1 MSSQAIS
8 DYLAKQIFIERNIVT
23 YRSLSREFGIHVNSA
38 KNELAMYHDN
48 APYQSQSCVAT
59 YLLSGELSSRKRSY
73 DDFEDVDMGFEL
85 TQSVDDGEQE
95 DCDGDE
101 LPRTTI
107 MVVNERDLE
116 SAIAPF
122 FEPPSI
128 HVYSLS
134 PAPLHDAGLLCTP
147 TDFVRQT
154 DNAKGSKLAVT
165 VGRVIAANIR
175 TRVGAKKTT
184 AAESLRPKPRVAPE
198 AKPPVAKGVA
208 QDKTEKSKTTA
219 DKPNEKPKATGKLG
233 FFKAKPKESKDV
245 KEEIKADD
253 NKKQFFGAKKAANAP
268 PSQSLSVTNPP
279 QRSLKRKSTANALSD
294 EDDDKAT
301 TSALPS
307 APSKPKEKLRVR
319 KGVLLSDDEEPP
331 QKDTRRSRLSSRA
344 QSLVNSEAERE
355 AHALMDIDD
364 EDVVRVTRSEVIAR
378 RDEDEGEDEE
388 EEKHE
393 AEVDAVK
400 SEDVEMAETSKL
412 KTTRKKKEKKVI
424 PVGKNGLKKRKVMK
438 TRKEIKNGYMVT
450 EDYTDWESVDEEDM
464 EATVDPPKT
473 KGKGRAKASK
483 IAKKE
488 PEEEEDNLAA
498 TSEETQ
504 LETAAPTKLT
514 VKPPAKPSKRTA
526 GSSKGGQKS
535 LANFFGPPKA
545 KKI

>member
-1 MSSQAIS
+1 M
-8 DYLAKQIFIERNIVT
+8 
-23 YRSLSREFGIHVNSA
+23 
-38 KNELAMYHDN
+38 
-48 APYQSQSCVAT
+48 
-59 YLLSGELSSRKRSY
+59 
-73 DDFEDVDMGFEL
+73 
-85 TQSVDDGEQE
+85 
-95 DCDGDE
+95 
-101 LPRTTI
+101 
-107 MVVNERDLE
+107 
-116 SAIAPF
+116 
-122 FEPPSI
+122 
-128 HVYSLS
+128 
-134 PAPLHDAGLLCTP
+134 
-147 TDFVRQT
+147 
-154 DNAKGSKLAVT
+154 
-165 VGRVIAANIR
+165 
-175 TRVGAKKTT
+175 
-184 AAESLRPKPRVAPE
+184 
-198 AKPPVAKGVA
+198 
-208 QDKTEKSKTTA
+208 
-219 DKPNEKPKATGKLG
+219 
-233 FFKAKPKESKDV
+233 